1 MSESSALWDARE
13 IAVATAGD
21 LLGASDW
28 MATGVSI
35 DSRTICEGDLFV
47 ALSDK
52 RDGHEFIG
60 AAQAAGASA
69 ALVSRLPLD
78 TQFDLP
84 MVKVPNVQKA
94 LEQMAAAARDRCFG
108 KFVAVTGS
116 AGKTST
122 KEMLRQGLSSWG
134 RIHAADRSFNNH
146 IGVPLTLSTM
156 PAKTDLG
163 IFEIGMNHA
172 GEIEPLSQLVQPH
185 VAIITTIASA
195 HLEYLGSL
203 EAIAAAK
210 AEIFAGIRPGGTVIL
225 PADNP
230 FYPYL
235 CERAAAASMERIIP
249 FGESDAAEPGVQLKR
264 WVPDPRGFSRIEL
277 MVGGQAHQFE
287 LASVGRHQAL
297 NALAVVGVAHALGM
311 DLEPVLSDL
320 SSFAPG
326 GGRGAVRNAT
336 IAGHKVTLL
345 DESYNANPASMAAAI
360 SLLGQLA
367 PKGEGRRIAIL
378 GEMKELGPTSAD
390 LHASLSGPL
399 QEAGVDLVFT
409 AGADMDALREA
420 LPTDLLGARAD
431 EAGALAQPLMAIL
444 RDGDVLLF
452 KGSNASH
459 VGALVSTLL
468 ANADEQG

>member
-1 MSESSALWDARE
+1 MNQTSTLWDARE
-13 IAVATAGD
+13 IAVATQAD
-21 LLGASDW
+21 LLGATDW
-28 MATGVSI
+28 KATGVSI
-35 DSRTICEGDLFV
+35 DSRTIGEGELFV

-84 MVKVPNVQKA
+84 LVKVPDVQRA
-94 LEQMAAAARDRCFG
+94 MEQMAAAARDRCFG
-108 KFVAVTGS
+108 KLVAVTGS

-122 KEMLRQGLSSWG
+122 KEMLRQALSSCG
-134 RIHAADRSFNNH
+134 RVHAADRSFNNH
-146 IGVPLTLSTM
+146 IGVPLTLSTL
-156 PAKTDLG
+156 PSKTDVG

-172 GEIEPLSQLVQPH
+172 GEIEPLSELVRPH
-185 VAIITTIASA
+185 VAVITTIASA
-195 HLEYLGSL
+195 HLEFLGSL

-210 AEIFAGIRPGGTVIL
+210 AEIFAGVRPGGAVIL

-230 FYPYL
+230 FYPFL
-235 CERAAAASMERIIP
+235 CERAAASAIGRVIP
-249 FGESDAAEPGVQLKR
+249 FGEGEAAEGGVRLKR
-264 WVPDPRGFSRIEL
+264 WIPQPDGYSQIEL
-277 MVGGQAHQFE
+277 TVDGHPYQLE
-287 LASVGRHQAL
+287 LASVGHHQAL
-297 NALAVVGVAHALGM
+297 NALAVVGVAHVLGM
-311 DLEPVLSDL
+311 DLGPVLSDL

-326 GGRGAVRNAT
+326 GGRGAIRKVV
-336 IAGHKVTLL
+336 IAGHEVTLL

-409 AGADMDALREA
+409 AGADMDALRGA
-420 LPTDLLGARAD
+420 LPTDLLGGRAD
-431 EAGALAQPLMAIL
+431 EAGGLAQPLSATL

-452 KGSNASH
+452 KGSNASN
-459 VGALVSTLL
+459 VGALVSALL
-468 ANADEQG
+468 ANAGEQG